1 MIPAASPRQPEADRQ
16 ARLNGRRGSL
26 CLREDKERY
35 RRGIFMDVKEMVRDK
50 ARYKEI
56 VAYFQEFNTLGAQEL
71 VLLIDTIELMS
82 EEIFEHYKA
91 LQEILKKAV
100 TEILMRRQ
108 REGSFGFLTDSQKCQ
123 LSYALR
129 KAGNLKVL
137 LWEKYEE
144 YDMELQ

>member
-1 MIPAASPRQPEADRQ
+1 
-16 ARLNGRRGSL
+16 
-26 CLREDKERY
+26 
-35 RRGIFMDVKEMVRDK
+35 MDVKEMVKDK

-56 VAYFQEFNTLGAQEL
+56 VTYFQQLNTLGTKEL

-91 LQEILKKAV
+91 LQEIFKKAV
-100 TEILMRRQ
+100 SEILTRRQ
-108 REGSFGFLTDSQKCQ
+108 REGGFGFLTDSQKCQ

>member
-1 MIPAASPRQPEADRQ
+1 
-16 ARLNGRRGSL
+16 
-26 CLREDKERY
+26 
-35 RRGIFMDVKEMVRDK
+35 MDVKEMVRDK

>member
-1 MIPAASPRQPEADRQ
+1 M
-16 ARLNGRRGSL
+16 
-26 CLREDKERY
+26 ERY
-35 RRGIFMDVKEMVRDK
+35 FMDVREAVKDK
-50 ARYKEI
+50 TKYQEI
-56 VAYFQEFNTLGAQEL
+56 VAYFQESAPLSVDRL

-91 LQEILKKAV
+91 LQVLFKEAVSEILK
-100 TEILMRRQ
+100 RRE
-108 REGSFGFLTDSQKCQ
+108 REGGFDFLTDSQKSQ

-144 YDMELQ
+144 FDKELT